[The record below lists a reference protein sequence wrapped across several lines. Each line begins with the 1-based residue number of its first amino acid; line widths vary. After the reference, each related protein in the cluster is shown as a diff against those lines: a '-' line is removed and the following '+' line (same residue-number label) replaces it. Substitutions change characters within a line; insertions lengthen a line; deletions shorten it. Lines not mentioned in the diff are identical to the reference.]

1 MEVKIKRVYE
11 PADPADG
18 YRILV
23 DRLWPRGISK
33 DKAEVEVWL
42 KEVGPSN
49 ELRKWF
55 NHEAAN
61 WPEFEKK
68 YRAELAGNPAFEEL
82 RVLAA
87 QQPRV
92 TLVYSAH
99 DETMNQA
106 VVLQDLLR
114 EP

>member
-33 DKAEVEVWL
+33 EKAEVGVWL

-61 WPEFEKK
+61 WPEFERK
-68 YRAELAGNPAFEEL
+68 YRAELAANPAFEEL
-82 RVLAA
+82 RKIVGR
-87 QQPRV
+87 QPRV

-114 EP
+114 GS